1 MFKSSFLRRAVFN
14 LPQVLIIQL
23 KRYINLNKNNVKEDI
38 DFQLNSS
45 LLGNKLNID
54 YALSGKEG

>member
-54 YALSGKEG
+54 YALSGIEG